1 MRVLIT
7 GFIAFVIW
15 SFFSMWLYVDI
26 LKPATKRPVVISP
39 AERPDMVADS
49 LEKLRASMPEDLL
62 IFFDFDKT
70 EIKEDPSIDARVAEL
85 KTWLEK
91 YPSAVLAITGHT
103 DFIGTPEY
111 NYKLGLERANA
122 VRKYLETKGIPSEKM
137 IVDSKGEDEPLAT
150 QITSKG
156 RAMNR
161 RTVVRIKM

>member
-26 LKPATKRPVVISP
+26 LKPATKRSVVISP
-39 AERPDMVADS
+39 AERSDIVADS
-49 LEKLRASMPEDLL
+49 LEKLSASMPKELL
-62 IFFDFDKT
+62 IFFDFDNT
-70 EIKEDPSIDARVAEL
+70 EIKEDPSIDAGVAEL
-85 KTWLEK
+85 KAWLEK
-91 YPSAVLAITGHT
+91 YPSAMLAITGHT

-122 VRKYLETKGIPSEKM
+122 VRKYLESKGIPPDKM
-137 IVDSKGEDEPLAT
+137 IVDSKGEDEPVAS

-161 RTVVRIKM
+161 RTVVTIKM

>member
-122 VRKYLETKGIPSEKM
+122 VRKYLEKKGIP
-137 IVDSKGEDEPLAT
+137 
-150 QITSKG
+150 
-156 RAMNR
+156 
-161 RTVVRIKM
+161 